1 MLWTSVVVL
10 NTKEVDFLLPC
21 IRKKWVVVVCVFF
34 ICFHFCTIPFLF
46 WIHIFLCVTCVL
58 HTNVVMFDFEAAT
71 FMFVMITQPV
81 CLAFSVGLT
90 FVFVF
95 MAKAFNFVFRW
106 VPKTVSLPFFYG
118 LVFYFVFLQ
127 FRQQVVFDAPQ
138 N

>member
-58 HTNVVMFDFEAAT
+58 HTNVVIFDFEAAT

-81 CLAFSVGLT
+81 CLAFSVGFRRYVFSLIFLITNFKLLT
-90 FVFVF
+90 CVC
-95 MAKAFNFVFRW
+95 
-106 VPKTVSLPFFYG
+106 
-118 LVFYFVFLQ
+118 LVDLG
-127 FRQQVVFDAPQ
+127 
-138 N
+138 